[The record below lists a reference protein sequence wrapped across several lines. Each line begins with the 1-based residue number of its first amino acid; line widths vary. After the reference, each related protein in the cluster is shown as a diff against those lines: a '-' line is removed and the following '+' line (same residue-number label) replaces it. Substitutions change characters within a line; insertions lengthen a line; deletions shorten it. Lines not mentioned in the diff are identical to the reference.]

1 MARYKKGDWIV
12 GPKGSW
18 FQVDDV
24 SESSYWLLS
33 TSGKRE
39 INSIRFVDK
48 YSVPLSV
55 WDIMSKIPN
64 EVLENL
70 EFD

>member
-1 MARYKKGDWIV
+1 MAKYKKGDWIV

-18 FQVDDV
+18 FKINDV
-24 SESSYWLLS
+24 SEVSYWLLS

-39 INSIRFVDK
+39 INSIEIVDR

-70 EFD
+70 KFD

>member
-1 MARYKKGDWIV
+1 MARYKKGEWIV
-12 GPKGSW
+12 GPKGNW
-18 FQVDDV
+18 FQVDDL
-24 SESSYWLLS
+24 SEVSYWLLS

-39 INSIRFVDK
+39 INSIEIVDR
-48 YSVPLSV
+48 YSVPLSI

-70 EFD
+70 KFD